1 MSRNKKYC
9 YIQFQFKYKTEQ
21 NEEVYVMGNV
31 DDLGNWDISKAEK
44 LVTGKLTYPIWKSK
58 ENIKVYQL
66 TQMEELEL

>member
-1 MSRNKKYC
+1 
-9 YIQFQFKYKTEQ
+9 
-21 NEEVYVMGNV
+21 MGNV

-58 ENIKVYQL
+58 ENIKVNQL